1 MEKKKIKLLSPKI
14 DIVFQKLFG
23 EVGNEKI
30 TKSFLQSILKEKIQK
45 VDLSKNPILK
55 RETMN
60 DKMGILDIIVEINNQ
75 EKCNVELQVIA
86 KENIKERILFYWSK
100 LYARG
105 IKQGEDY
112 EKLSKT
118 IEILIADFKIEG
130 LEGLRYHS
138 RWKIKEEEKE
148 IVLTDKLEIHI
159 IELPKVKET
168 GGKREDLLDWLYFIE
183 NPGDERVIKNMEKNE
198 GLREAKEKLEVMSDD
213 EYMQRIA
220 EWREKAIR
228 DEKELL
234 NTGYHKG
241 MKEGMKQGEKEKR
254 KEIQRIAKKLK
265 EENMTLEQISKITE
279 LTIEE
284 IEKL

>member
-1 MEKKKIKLLSPKI
+1 M
-14 DIVFQKLFG
+14 
-23 EVGNEKI
+23 
-30 TKSFLQSILKEKIQK
+30 
-45 VDLSKNPILK
+45 
-55 RETMN
+55 
-60 DKMGILDIIVEINNQ
+60 
-75 EKCNVELQVIA
+75 
-86 KENIKERILFYWSK
+86 
-100 LYARG
+100 
-105 IKQGEDY
+105 
-112 EKLSKT
+112 
-118 IEILIADFKIEG
+118 
-130 LEGLRYHS
+130 
-138 RWKIKEEEKE
+138 
-148 IVLTDKLEIHI
+148 
-159 IELPKVKET
+159 
-168 GGKREDLLDWLYFIE
+168 LDWLYFIE

-220 EWREKAIR
+220 EWREKEIR

-234 NTGYHKG
+234 NTGYHKGMKEG

>member
-1 MEKKKIKLLSPKI
+1 
-14 DIVFQKLFG
+14 
-23 EVGNEKI
+23 
-30 TKSFLQSILKEKIQK
+30 
-45 VDLSKNPILK
+45 
-55 RETMN
+55 
-60 DKMGILDIIVEINNQ
+60 
-75 EKCNVELQVIA
+75 
-86 KENIKERILFYWSK
+86 
-100 LYARG
+100 
-105 IKQGEDY
+105 
-112 EKLSKT
+112 
-118 IEILIADFKIEG
+118 
-130 LEGLRYHS
+130 
-138 RWKIKEEEKE
+138 
-148 IVLTDKLEIHI
+148 
-159 IELPKVKET
+159 
-168 GGKREDLLDWLYFIE
+168 
-183 NPGDERVIKNMEKNE
+183 MEKNE

-241 MKEGMKQGEKEKR
+241 MKQGEKEKR

>member
-1 MEKKKIKLLSPKI
+1 
-14 DIVFQKLFG
+14 
-23 EVGNEKI
+23 
-30 TKSFLQSILKEKIQK
+30 
-45 VDLSKNPILK
+45 
-55 RETMN
+55 
-60 DKMGILDIIVEINNQ
+60 
-75 EKCNVELQVIA
+75 
-86 KENIKERILFYWSK
+86 
-100 LYARG
+100 
-105 IKQGEDY
+105 
-112 EKLSKT
+112 
-118 IEILIADFKIEG
+118 
-130 LEGLRYHS
+130 
-138 RWKIKEEEKE
+138 
-148 IVLTDKLEIHI
+148 
-159 IELPKVKET
+159 
-168 GGKREDLLDWLYFIE
+168 
-183 NPGDERVIKNMEKNE
+183 MEKNE

>member
-1 MEKKKIKLLSPKI
+1 M
-14 DIVFQKLFG
+14 
-23 EVGNEKI
+23 
-30 TKSFLQSILKEKIQK
+30 
-45 VDLSKNPILK
+45 
-55 RETMN
+55 
-60 DKMGILDIIVEINNQ
+60 
-75 EKCNVELQVIA
+75 
-86 KENIKERILFYWSK
+86 
-100 LYARG
+100 
-105 IKQGEDY
+105 
-112 EKLSKT
+112 
-118 IEILIADFKIEG
+118 
-130 LEGLRYHS
+130 
-138 RWKIKEEEKE
+138 
-148 IVLTDKLEIHI
+148 
-159 IELPKVKET
+159 
-168 GGKREDLLDWLYFIE
+168 LDWLYFIE

-241 MKEGMKQGEKEKR
+241 IKEGIKEGMKQGEKEKR

>member
-1 MEKKKIKLLSPKI
+1 M
-14 DIVFQKLFG
+14 
-23 EVGNEKI
+23 
-30 TKSFLQSILKEKIQK
+30 
-45 VDLSKNPILK
+45 
-55 RETMN
+55 
-60 DKMGILDIIVEINNQ
+60 
-75 EKCNVELQVIA
+75 
-86 KENIKERILFYWSK
+86 
-100 LYARG
+100 
-105 IKQGEDY
+105 
-112 EKLSKT
+112 
-118 IEILIADFKIEG
+118 
-130 LEGLRYHS
+130 
-138 RWKIKEEEKE
+138 
-148 IVLTDKLEIHI
+148 
-159 IELPKVKET
+159 
-168 GGKREDLLDWLYFIE
+168 LDWLYFIE

-213 EYMQRIA
+213 KYMQRIA